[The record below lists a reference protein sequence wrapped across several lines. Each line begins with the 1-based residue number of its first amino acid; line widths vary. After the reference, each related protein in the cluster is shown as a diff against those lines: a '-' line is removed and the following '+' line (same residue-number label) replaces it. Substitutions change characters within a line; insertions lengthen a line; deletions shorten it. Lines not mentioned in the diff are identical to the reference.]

1 MYNSGYYV
9 HIHVD
14 IDVSVYMYVLYCAPN
29 LTPLAP
35 CPQRLYPL
43 CTCIVRCN
51 AYIPIPIWS
60 CITQPITITGRERS
74 IYETL
79 AQMADTVLRAG
90 SLVFIPTG
98 RRNQEVQ
105 VQVNDRV

>member
-51 AYIPIPIWS
+51 AYIVYTNTNLVLHYS
-60 CITQPITITGRERS
+60 AYHYHGAGTQHIRNPGANGGHGFACRLFSLYTYGPAQSRS
-74 IYETL
+74 SSSSE
-79 AQMADTVLRAG
+79 
-90 SLVFIPTG
+90 
-98 RRNQEVQ
+98 
-105 VQVNDRV
+105 